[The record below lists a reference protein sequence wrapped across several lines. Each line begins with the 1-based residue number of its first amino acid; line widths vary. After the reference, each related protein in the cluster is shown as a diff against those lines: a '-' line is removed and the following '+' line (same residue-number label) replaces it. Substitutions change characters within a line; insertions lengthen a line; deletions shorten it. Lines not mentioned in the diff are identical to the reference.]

1 MRVKNVSGKRRRSN
15 PIRTFKRAIPS
26 ATQAPATKTKN
37 AICVVEREG
46 SRRVSPKRKGLKQ
59 AVENLE
65 LNADRYKKQSA
76 VEEASYQ
83 DLVKNYGK
91 KAADKIRSKNLR
103 YARTKHGW

>member
-59 AVENLE
+59 AVAIKDKANI
-65 LNADRYKKQSA
+65 NSRARAAVHRARSA
-76 VEEASYQ
+76 QGSTSSNTYPA
-83 DLVKNYGK
+83 
-91 KAADKIRSKNLR
+91 
-103 YARTKHGW
+103 